1 MTFFIGNLMKIVS
14 AFFITLSFLL
24 ASCSQEHSEQG
35 VEIQPAKIG
44 TTQVEAK
51 ITETWQQVTVKY
63 LDFEGGFFG
72 LVRKDG
78 KKLLPMNLAKN
89 FKVNGSILKVKGH
102 VVEGMMTTQQWGT
115 AFKVTQVELIKLGE
129 KDLGQAF

>member
-1 MTFFIGNLMKIVS
+1 MTFFIGNFMKIVS
-14 AFFITLSFLL
+14 AFFISLSFLL
-24 ASCSQEHSEQG
+24 ASCSQEHSEPG
-35 VEIQPAKIG
+35 IEIQPAKTG
-44 TTQVEAK
+44 TTKVEAK
-51 ITETWQQVTVKY
+51 TIETWQQVTVMY

-72 LVRKDG
+72 LVGKDG
-78 KKLLPMNLAKN
+78 KKLLPMNLAKK

-115 AFKVTQVELIKLGE
+115 VFKVTEVELIKLGE